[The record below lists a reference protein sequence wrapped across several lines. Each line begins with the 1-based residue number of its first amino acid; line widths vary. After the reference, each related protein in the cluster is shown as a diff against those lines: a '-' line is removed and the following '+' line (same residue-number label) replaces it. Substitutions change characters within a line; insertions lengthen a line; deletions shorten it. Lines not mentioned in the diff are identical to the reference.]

1 MKWSQRWNNLE
12 IWPRWDSKQLV
23 VICGQTRCLY
33 HTEWPQRQWSEFR
46 DETPFRYAHTKI
58 QTQVV
63 VICGPMRY
71 QLDHGGVS
79 LRVRQIKEF
88 NWGEGEKPI
97 HIVVLPSTFYSIPCS
112 QNTSPDNTVE
122 GKLTNLDH
130 QRWTS
135 HSFVGKWRQ
144 ILHHPMMKLLSP
156 HIRVTMISLATR
168 TK

>member
-23 VICGQTRCLY
+23 VICSQTRCLY

-63 VICGPMRY
+63 VVICGPMRY

-97 HIVVLPSTFYSIPCS
+97 HTQQFKVYWFHSSIFKTESEIHNRSKFNLGHCYK
-112 QNTSPDNTVE
+112 Q
-122 GKLTNLDH
+122 KQIYHKHTN
-130 QRWTS
+130 
-135 HSFVGKWRQ
+135 
-144 ILHHPMMKLLSP
+144 ILSIRHWNMKLILQ
-156 HIRVTMISLATR
+156 MGN
-168 TK
+168 K